1 MKIQT
6 GVTIALIIGT
16 IACSSYRIV
25 RNQVDASG
33 TWSSYQTF
41 AFVDTSR
48 QDQPV
53 PVAAIA
59 YRRAIEQAR
68 QSVTAELQNRG
79 YRQLMNRATTPPD
92 LLINIGAV
100 VNEKTQTRQTTIY
113 EAPRYIGQRRYSWQ
127 SQDVPVGTYQEGT
140 INIHIIDNQRNN
152 LVWDAAVSG
161 VLSKKGVTPEQV
173 NEAVTKLFEKFPG
186 NR

>member
-6 GVTIALIIGT
+6 GVAIGLIIGSM
-16 IACSSYRIV
+16 ACSSYRVV
-25 RNQVDASG
+25 RNQTDRAAN
-33 TWSSYQTF
+33 WAAYQTF

-48 QDQPV
+48 QEQAPS
-53 PVAAIA
+53 IA

-68 QSVTAELQNRG
+68 QSVMAELQNRG
-79 YRQLMNRATTPPD
+79 YRQLAGQATSSSD
-92 LLINIGAV
+92 LLVNIGAV

-113 EAPRYIGQRRYSWQ
+113 EAPRYMGQRRYSWQ
-127 SQDVPVGTYQEGT
+127 SQEVPVGTYQEGT
-140 INIHIIDNQRNN
+140 INVHIVDSQRNS

-161 VLSKKGVTPEQV
+161 VLSKKGVTPEQI
-173 NEAVTKLFEKFPG
+173 NEAVVKLFEKFPG